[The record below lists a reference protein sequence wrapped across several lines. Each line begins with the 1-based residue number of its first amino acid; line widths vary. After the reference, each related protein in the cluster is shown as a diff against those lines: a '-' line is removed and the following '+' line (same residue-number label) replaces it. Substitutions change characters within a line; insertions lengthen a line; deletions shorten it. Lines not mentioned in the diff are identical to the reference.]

1 MAITTI
7 TTNQATRQGLDG
19 DDILFLAA
27 GVSVATTT
35 LDAIESNSFS
45 DDNIRLTIEGSV
57 FGADAGIDLVGST
70 TSASTGFGNHLV
82 SIGAAGSVTGAGN
95 HGIEML
101 GQGNDLINHGSVLSL
116 FDGGAA
122 LFQNGD
128 DASIRNH
135 GSMSGDFGILL
146 LGDGD
151 SSDIVNTGII
161 SGHTA
166 AIRASGQSVNL
177 VNSGTIS
184 VANGTGGAEA
194 IDILNGSS
202 SPNYITN
209 TGTIIGDI
217 SGALDQSLN
226 LTNSGTIT
234 GLAELSNQA
243 DVFDGRGGTVHGQ
256 IAGLGGNDT
265 YIVDDASITI
275 WESAHNGTD
284 AVWSEVDFSISLHIE
299 NLILL
304 GASDLKGVGN
314 HGSNALTGNSGNNRL
329 DGSSGDDRLWGGL
342 GDDDLRGQKHK
353 DTLIGGEGNDILR
366 GGGGGDKLNGGEGT
380 DILIGGSGRDRL
392 TGGEDADIFRF
403 NSASDTPD
411 SKFADTIQD
420 FTQGED
426 RADLTQM
433 TTGTLDF
440 IGGAAFSGTGTG
452 EVRFASNGTNTLVR
466 VDVDGDGT
474 ADARIIF
481 AGLTSVSDSD
491 FLL

>member
-7 TTNQATRQGLDG
+7 TTNQTTRQGLDG

-35 LDAIESNSFS
+35 SDGIESNSFT
-45 DDNIRLTIEGSV
+45 DDNIRLTIEGTV
-57 FGADAGIDLVGST
+57 FGADAGIDLIGST
-70 TSASTGFGNHLV
+70 TSLSTGFGNHLV
-82 SIGAAGSVTGAGN
+82 NIGAEGSVTGAGN
-95 HGIEML
+95 HGIAML
-101 GQGNDLINHGSVLSL
+101 GQDNQLINHGSVLSL

-135 GSMSGDFGILL
+135 GSLSGDFGILL

-151 SSDIVNTGII
+151 SSDIINTGVI
-161 SGHTA
+161 SGYTS

-184 VANGTGGAEA
+184 VASGTGGADA

-226 LTNSGTIT
+226 VTNSGTIT
-234 GLAELSNQA
+234 GRVELSNQA
-243 DVFDGRGGTVHGQ
+243 DIFDGRGGTVQGPVW
-256 IAGLGGNDT
+256 GLGGNDT
-265 YIVDDASITI
+265 YIVDDSSVTI
-275 WESAHNGTD
+275 WETAFNGNDT
-284 AVWSEVDFSISLHIE
+284 VRSTVDFSIRLYIE
-299 NLILL
+299 NLVLL
-304 GASDLKGVGN
+304 GGADLNGAGN
-314 HGSNALTGNSGNNRL
+314 HGSNVLTGNSGNNRL
-329 DGSSGDDRLWGGL
+329 DGWSGDDRLWGGL

-366 GGGGGDKLNGGEGT
+366 GGGGGDKLNGGEGN

-392 TGGEDADIFRF
+392 LGGEDSDIFRF
-403 NSASDTPD
+403 YSASQTPD

-426 RADLTQM
+426 LADLTRM
-433 TTGTLDF
+433 TPGTLDF

-452 EVRFASNGTNTLVR
+452 EVRFTTDGTDTRVR
-466 VDVDGDGT
+466 IDVDGDGT